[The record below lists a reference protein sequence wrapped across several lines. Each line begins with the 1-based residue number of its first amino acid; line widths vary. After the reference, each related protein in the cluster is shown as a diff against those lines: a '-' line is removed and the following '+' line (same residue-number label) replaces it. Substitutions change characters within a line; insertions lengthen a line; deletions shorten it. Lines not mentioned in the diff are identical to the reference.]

1 MYFLEFEFSDGGPF
15 SLITTTL
22 HVYVTLTLD
31 CCFLTM
37 AHVSTYLAGFV
48 FSLFLLGA
56 FFFSPL
62 MME

>member
-15 SLITTTL
+15 SLITSIL

-37 AHVSTYLAGFV
+37 AHFIIYLAEAGFFFFPYWNLF
-48 FSLFLLGA
+48 FSL
-56 FFFSPL
+56 L